1 MQFHTLNSIVDTFF
15 TVLQFFDHITWTY
28 IAVPAIISFGLLL
41 SYKASWFQIIKF
53 PKIFSIFINFLK
65 IGDSETV
72 RGIRPLNA
80 FFAAIGGCMG
90 ISNIISVCTAVQIG
104 GPGALFWIW
113 VAAFLGMIVK
123 YGEIYLGVKYRVA
136 GADNTY
142 NGGPMYYLKAVD
154 PSGWLSTVFCIAMC
168 VYGAEIYMF
177 RVMTQ
182 TIATGWSI
190 SPLIVIPMLLCAIIW
205 AGQHGIDQVGKI
217 SSVLIP
223 LFLCGFTCISF
234 VIFFN
239 NFEKLIEILGLIFKH
254 AFTPHAA
261 VGAFAGSSVL
271 LTMTQGMKR
280 ACYTGDIGIGYAS
293 IIHAESEESVPQ
305 RQAILGLFGIF
316 IDTILVC
323 SLTLLLILVT
333 GLWDQ
338 PISENII
345 IATALSKYI
354 PHIKIVWPLLVFLL
368 GYSSLIA
375 FFVVGKK
382 SASYLWP
389 QYGTKIYT
397 VYAITAFLV
406 FSFIGTEAHILTIM
420 SCTGGLLLLI
430 NMYGIFKLRNEI
442 SFSLK

>member
-1 MQFHTLNSIVDTFF
+1 MLNSIFNTFF
-15 TVLQFFDHITWTY
+15 TVLEFFDYMTWTY
-28 IAVPAIISFGLLL
+28 IAVPAIIAFGMLL
-41 SYKASWFQIIKF
+41 SYKASFFQITKF
-53 PKIFSIFINFLK
+53 HKIFSLFINFLK
-65 IGDSETV
+65 IGDSEKV

-90 ISNIISVCTAVQIG
+90 ISNIISVCTAIQIG

-113 VAAFLGMIVK
+113 VAALLGMLVK

-142 NGGPMYYLKAVD
+142 NGGPMYYLKKVD
-154 PSGWLSTVFCIAMC
+154 PSGWLSNIFCILMC
-168 VYGAEIYMF
+168 IYGAEIYMF

-182 TIATGWSI
+182 TFSTGWSI
-190 SPLIVIPMLLCAIIW
+190 NPLIIIPFLLCAIIG
-205 AGQHGIDQVGKI
+205 AGQRGIDQVGKI

-223 LFLCGFTCISF
+223 IFLCAFSLISFWLFLNNMQK
-234 VIFFN
+234 VI
-239 NFEKLIEILGLIFKH
+239 EVVGLIFSH

-271 LTMTQGMKR
+271 VTMTQGMKR
-280 ACYTGDIGIGYAS
+280 ACYAGDIGIGYAS

-305 RQAILGLFGIF
+305 RQATLGLFGIF

-323 SLTLLLILVT
+323 TLSVMLILVT
-333 GLWDQ
+333 GLWSE
-338 PISENII
+338 PISENML
-345 IATALSKYI
+345 IATALSNYI
-354 PHIKIVWPLLVFLL
+354 PHIKIVWPFFVFLL

-382 SASYLWP
+382 SANYLWP
-389 QYGTKIYT
+389 KHGAKLYT
-397 VYAITAFLV
+397 VYAIAAFLV
-406 FSFIGTEAHILTIM
+406 FSFVGTEAHILTIM
-420 SCTGGLLLLI
+420 SSTGALLLLI

-442 SFSLK
+442 SFPF